1 VKYDVVIIGASSA
14 GLFAAGLLAEHGMN
28 VALFEKEKEID
39 PAPRTY
45 IITSGLYRVLP
56 KINEELIR
64 HKLNT
69 IIIQAKDQTAEI
81 PLTSPDVV
89 VDRRELIMYLYKWA
103 QEAGVEIFTDSHFL
117 GLDSNQPSPYLRI
130 IISGEEKKFQAGF
143 LIGADGIN
151 SQVRE
156 HILEQKLQAVPLLQA
171 EIDLPNDWD
180 DGVTKVWFDAENTSY
195 FYWLIPDKNRKAV
208 VGLISDPGQDIS
220 SKLEDFMEKYN
231 FKPLNF
237 QSGQASLHSQSLEVE
252 TKIGDLQVL
261 FVGDAAGQVKITTV
275 GGTVTG
281 LMGGKAAAAA
291 IYKRSSY
298 RKELSDV
305 MRELDLHLFI
315 RKLLGNMANDDYQE
329 LIRYISPPVQNLL
342 SSHDRDEMRSHFWKL
357 PFLQPGFIPLGLKL
371 LLKTFV

>member
-1 VKYDVVIIGASSA
+1 MKYDVVIIGASSA
-14 GLFAAGLLAEHGMN
+14 GLFAAGLLAEHGMD
-28 VALFEKEKEID
+28 VALFEKEMVID
-39 PAPRTY
+39 PTPRTY
-45 IITSGLYRVLP
+45 IITSGLYRIIP
-56 KINEELIR
+56 DINPELIR

-69 IIIQAKDQTAEI
+69 IELQANDQIANI
-81 PLTSPDVV
+81 PLASPDIV
-89 VDRRELIMYLYKWA
+89 VDRRELIMYLYKRA

-130 IISGEEKKFQAGF
+130 KISGEEKKFQAGF

-315 RKLLGNMANDDYQE
+315 RKLLGNMANDDYQK

-342 SSHDRDEMRSHFWKL
+342 SAHDRDEMRSHFWKL

-371 LLKTFV
+371 LLKTFI